1 MVTARGTLVRTL
13 FKGKEVKLT
22 LVQDTVHYVDITH
35 IYVSRPIISAAFKQQ
50 ITWCGGMLN
59 LFHLQIYRSLTA
71 RSSQLDSPDYRRSPM

>member
-35 IYVSRPIISAAFKQQ
+35 I
-50 ITWCGGMLN
+50 
-59 LFHLQIYRSLTA
+59 
-71 RSSQLDSPDYRRSPM
+71 